1 MGGNEKIP
9 ISHPSSLIP
18 VKLVLA
24 STSPYRRELLARL
37 GVPFEVAAPEV
48 DETPLAG
55 ESPDDTALR
64 LSLLKA
70 RAVAERYPDALIIG
84 SDQVAL
90 LEGRQLG
97 KPGSHDKAVAQL
109 RAMRGKTLE
118 FHTALTLLNARSG
131 HAQTANVPVRLVMR
145 DYSDAQ
151 IEAYLRKDQ
160 PYNCCGSARSE
171 SLGIALIARY
181 ETEDPN
187 ALVGLPLIKL
197 TEMLAN
203 EGLDVLTWQAP
214 ST

>member
-1 MGGNEKIP
+1 MQ
-9 ISHPSSLIP
+9 
-18 VKLVLA
+18 LVLA

-37 GVPFEVAAPEV
+37 GVPFEVAAPDV
-48 DETPLAG
+48 DETPLTG
-55 ESPDDTALR
+55 ESPDDTAQR

-70 RAVAERYPDALIIG
+70 QAVAKQFPEALIIG

-97 KPGSHDKAVAQL
+97 KPGTHEKAVAQL
-109 RAMRGKTLE
+109 RAMRGKALE
-118 FHTALTLLNARSG
+118 FHTALTLLNARTG
-131 HAQTANVPVRLVMR
+131 DAQTANVPVRLVMR
-145 DYSDAQ
+145 NYSDAQ
-151 IEAYLRKDQ
+151 IEAYLRRDQ

-171 SLGIALIARY
+171 ALGIALIARY

-203 EGLDVLTWQAP
+203 EGLDVLTYSGEA
-214 ST
+214 

>member
-1 MGGNEKIP
+1 M
-9 ISHPSSLIP
+9 
-18 VKLVLA
+18 KLVLA
-24 STSPYRRELLARL
+24 STSPFRRELLARL
-37 GVPFEVAAPEV
+37 GVPFEVAAPAV
-48 DETPLAG
+48 DESPLPG
-55 ESPDDTALR
+55 EAPDDTARR

-70 RAVAERYPDALIIG
+70 QAVADRYPDALIIG
-84 SDQVAL
+84 SDQVAML
-90 LEGRQLG
+90 DGEQLG

-109 RAMRGKTLE
+109 KRMRGKHVE
-118 FHTALTLLNARSG
+118 FHTALTLLNSRNG
-131 HAQTANVPVRLVMR
+131 RVQTAVVPVRLTLR
-145 DYSDAQ
+145 NYSDAQ

-181 ETEDPN
+181 ETEDPT

>member
-1 MGGNEKIP
+1 MR
-9 ISHPSSLIP
+9 
-18 VKLVLA
+18 LVLA

-48 DETPLAG
+48 DESPGAG
-55 ESPDDTALR
+55 ESPDATAQR

-70 RAVAERYPDALIIG
+70 QAVAVRFPDALIIG

-90 LEGRQLG
+90 LEGEQLG
-97 KPGSHDKAVAQL
+97 KPGDFDHAVIQL
-109 RAMRGKTLE
+109 QRMRGKALE

-131 HAQTANVPVRLVMR
+131 RIQTANVPVRLVMR
-145 DYSDAQ
+145 NYSDAQ
-151 IEAYLRKDQ
+151 IEAYLKKDQ
-160 PYNCCGSARSE
+160 PYNCCGSAKSE
-171 SLGIALIARY
+171 ALGIALIARF

-214 ST
+214 SI

>member
-1 MGGNEKIP
+1 M
-9 ISHPSSLIP
+9 
-18 VKLVLA
+18 KLVLA

-37 GVPFEVAAPEV
+37 GVPFETAAPDV
-48 DETPLAG
+48 DERPLAG
-55 ESPDDTALR
+55 ERPDDTARR

-70 RAVAERYPDALIIG
+70 QAGAKRYPDALIIG

-90 LEGRQLG
+90 LDGERLG

-109 RAMRGKTLE
+109 RRMRGKTLE
-118 FHTALTLLNARSG
+118 FHTALTLLNTRNG
-131 HAQTANVPVRLVMR
+131 RVQTAVVPVRLTMR
-145 DYSDAQ
+145 DYTDAQ
-151 IEAYLRKDQ
+151 IEAYLRKDR
-160 PYNCCGSARSE
+160 PYDCCGSARSE

-181 ETEDPN
+181 DTEDPN